1 MKKTVIL
8 DNNFDFESSVD
19 SLIKTLQS
27 IKTLYPE
34 YDNLRFGIDYNIDNN
49 RCYLLEGDREETDF
63 EKKAR
68 LKLKNSRSEKQRE
81 RDLKILKELKQKYE
95 NN

>member
-1 MKKTVIL
+1 MKKTVTL
-8 DNNFDFESSVD
+8 NSSFDFESSVD

-34 YDNLRFGIDYNIDNN
+34 YDNLRFESDYDINNN
-49 RCYLLEGDREETDF
+49 RYYFLAGDREETDF
-63 EKKAR
+63 EKETR
-68 LKLKNSRSEKQRE
+68 LKLENSRSEKQRE
-81 RDLKILKELKQKYE
+81 RDLRILKELKQKYE